1 MRSFKDNE
9 GREWTISIN
18 VTSIKKIK
26 ASSLAVDLLDI
37 MDGKLMNRF
46 ADDPILF
53 IDVIWLLCEEQAQKL
68 GVTDEEFGRGMAGD
82 ALDKASEAFLEELV
96 DFFPK
101 SKRDP
106 LKTVLRK
113 SVLMQDLI
121 MQRAIL
127 SLEKPEVEAM
137 LLEKT
142 DREVQKAIDQ
152 FNEFGE

>member
-68 GVTDEEFGRGMAGD
+68 EVTDEEFGRGMAGD

-113 SVLMQDLI
+113 SVLMQDLV